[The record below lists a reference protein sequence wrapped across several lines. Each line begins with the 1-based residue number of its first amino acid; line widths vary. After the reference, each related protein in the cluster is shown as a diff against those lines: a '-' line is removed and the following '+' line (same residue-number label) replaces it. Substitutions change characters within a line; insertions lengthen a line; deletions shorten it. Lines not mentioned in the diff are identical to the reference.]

1 MIKDSN
7 KELSQSNTSP
17 NIPLYQQSQKRCTNY
32 DEFIVNEEYKYT
44 LLYTILIE

>member
-1 MIKDSN
+1 MIKNNN

-17 NIPLYQQSQKRCTNY
+17 TTPLHQQGQKRCTNY

-44 LLYTILIE
+44 VVTRY